1 MQGRRTDGVLTRPN
15 ELLQPTEDI
24 AMSPDKQRLK
34 DISEQFA
41 RGNMDFAEPY
51 LADGITWN
59 ILGDGTIIGKE
70 QVLEANKM
78 ARLETFPEITIKNIV
93 GEGDFVVVES
103 TGEARTKSG
112 KPYNQ
117 AYCEVF
123 RFMGEELQ
131 EITTYLDT
139 ALSAEALG

>member
-1 MQGRRTDGVLTRPN
+1 MPVDT
-15 ELLQPTEDI
+15 
-24 AMSPDKQRLK
+24 KRLK

-41 RGNMDFAEPY
+41 KGNMDFVKPF
-51 LADGITWN
+51 LADDVRWN
-59 ILGDGTIIGKE
+59 ILGSGTVVGKE
-70 QVLEANKM
+70 QVLEVNRM
-78 ARLETFPEITIKNIV
+78 AELERFPTITIKNVV

-117 AYCEVF
+117 TYCEVF
-123 RFMGEELQ
+123 RFTNGELQ

-139 ALSAEALG
+139 ALSVEAAT

>member
-1 MQGRRTDGVLTRPN
+1 MMSRDNQ
-15 ELLQPTEDI
+15 LLK
-24 AMSPDKQRLK
+24 S
-34 DISEQFA
+34 ISEQFA
-41 RGNMDFAEPY
+41 KGNMEFVEPY
-51 LADGITWN
+51 LAVGMKWN
-59 ILGDGTIIGKE
+59 ILGNGTVVGKD

-78 ARLETFPEITIKNIV
+78 AQLERFPRITIRNIV

-123 RFMGEELQ
+123 RFIDEELS
-131 EITTYLDT
+131 EVTTYLDT
-139 ALSAEALG
+139 ALSIEALS